1 MPDFANPFIGVI
13 PDRVMTA
20 GELTR
25 AIRLSIAAEH
35 EAIHLYEAMADATD
49 NALAATVL
57 RDIAN
62 EEKVHV
68 GEFQSLLNILLPDE
82 AGFLQEGAAEVAEMA
97 SGGAEP
103 EALAAEA
110 AEEPAAPDV
119 PTVGSLR

>member
-13 PDRVMTA
+13 PDRTMTA
-20 GELTR
+20 AELTR

-57 RDIAN
+57 RDIAD

-68 GEFQSLLNILLPDE
+68 GEFQALLNILLPDE
-82 AGFLQEGAAEVAEMA
+82 AGFLQEGAAEVSEMA
-97 SGGAEP
+97 AGGAEP
-103 EALAAEA
+103 EAPA
-110 AEEPAAPDV
+110 AEEPAASAV